1 MHKPGG
7 SEGPTETKN
16 AKPWRKRFR
25 LRYILLALVVCAV
38 SGLVILFS
46 SGPVRIPML
55 GSMLAYQGTRGPVQ
69 LSVAKASVDFTA
81 PTGIDII
88 LEDARAEIAGN
99 SPVSIVLPKLIA
111 PLDPDALLSGKVH
124 FSSLNLQKPHV
135 TVSLKGGPAKVPEMG
150 PLMEAVDRVSD
161 VVDDQFARR
170 GLRFVKIREGS
181 IEIKGAFPRRFEGID
196 SDILRSDNRTIRALA
211 RVTGNISTWR
221 LELARRAPQGGDE
234 KSIGVVVNGITLAEL
249 LGPNAVGKQGK
260 GLGLPASAKIESK
273 LDGNGKFISANAVA
287 LMRDG
292 WFQLGRT
299 LVAFDDAA
307 LSLLFKA
314 GQSTIEITTSHVIRG
329 NTKIF
334 FTGGLKP
341 VGEGSPDWSIWL
353 DTKHPQFGSSDVPE
367 ATHMLDGV
375 SVRARFD
382 PTKRL
387 LSINRFT
394 ARSGKAVVHGV
405 ASVQITPEGPYLAL
419 AADGEKI
426 PVAAAKQLWP
436 ITLVPPARRWVIDN
450 IKGGLLE
457 TVSFTGA
464 IRPPGFNYRDPD
476 PGWSGD
482 DLRLDMTFSDGAVT
496 PVGDVPEIRGLNGTL
511 TIKDETLTVLAKD
524 GSATAS
530 NGGEIVLPEGMFEIL
545 NLPLRHGKMA
555 KVAIKAEGETKDLGA
570 VVNSAPFSVLDRA
583 NLKNDGVSGTGNL
596 DIDAMFP
603 LGKKIDV
610 TEIDWHATGQMTNFS
625 DENPIM
631 GHTIKSADIS
641 LDANREQVTI
651 TGNGI
656 LDGLQADIDLVVPLG
671 GSSVEA
677 KQDVV
682 VAVTAAQLK
691 EKGIDL
697 TAFLKGPMTL
707 SVAKEGEGQAFSID
721 LKQTQIRLEALGWQ
735 KAKGVPARATFQLI
749 ETEDENRIEDFNLVS
764 EGADVSGAMRLSPK
778 GDLVSASFDTFKLRP
793 EDNVEVDIQRA
804 SDGRYNI
811 IFSGASFDGRGL
823 IRSISSPGGSKG
835 EGDFSD
841 GTRISASID
850 RVIGF
855 NNKSLSNFSGK
866 IETGKKGLISAD
878 LQGLIDGRSDF
889 EFKIVNQQNSQ
900 QAIGNFADTGATLLF
915 LDVYERMRGG
925 SGSLNVAMA
934 DEDSWVGEF
943 KVRSLQ
949 IAEDPAIKRIRER
962 NRQNPRPGDPITP
975 AAQVNGSASFDT
987 LDLNFTREGDVLTI
1001 SRGALR
1007 GNALGGTVSGT
1018 VNLDQQTL
1026 NLTGTFV
1033 PIYALNNFFA
1043 KIPLLGFA
1051 LGGSSGEGLIG
1062 VTYRLSGSVSDPVL
1076 TVNPISA
1083 IAPGIFRKMFEFQAN

>member
-1 MHKPGG
+1 M
-7 SEGPTETKN
+7 
-16 AKPWRKRFR
+16 A
-25 LRYILLALVVCAV
+25 ILACLVAGLVV
-38 SGLVILFS
+38 LFS

-55 GSMLAYQGTRGPVQ
+55 GSLLAYQGTRGPVQ
-69 LSVAKASVDFTA
+69 LSVARASVDFTS
-81 PTGIDII
+81 PGGIDVI
-88 LEDARAEIAGN
+88 LEDAKAEISGT
-99 SPVSIVLPKLIA
+99 SPVSITLPKLTA
-111 PLDPDALLSGKVH
+111 PIDRDALLMGKIH
-124 FSSLNLQKPHV
+124 FSSLNLEQPHV

-170 GLRFVKIREGS
+170 GLRFVRIRDGS
-181 IEIKGAFPRRFEGID
+181 IQLSGAFPRSFEGID
-196 SDILRSDNRTIRALA
+196 TDILRSDNRTIRAFA
-211 RVTGNISTWR
+211 RVTGNVSTWR
-221 LELARRAPQGGDE
+221 LELARTAPEGGDQ

-260 GLGLPASAKIESK
+260 GLRLPASAKIESK

-314 GQSTIEITTSHVIRG
+314 GQSAIEITKSHVIRG

-341 VGEGSPDWSIWL
+341 IGEGTSDWSIWL

-382 PTKRL
+382 PVDRL
-387 LSINRFT
+387 LSIDRFT

-405 ASVQITPEGPYLAL
+405 ASVQITPDGPYLAL
-419 AADGEKI
+419 AADGEQI
-426 PVAAAKQLWP
+426 PVAVAKQLWP
-436 ITLVPPARRWVIDN
+436 ITLVPPARRWVIEN

-464 IRPPGFNYRDPD
+464 IRPPGFDYRDPD

-496 PVGDVPEIRGLNGTL
+496 PVGDIPEIGGLSGTL
-511 TIKDETLTVLAKD
+511 TIKDETLTVLARD

-530 NGGEIVLPEGMFEIL
+530 NGGDIRLPDGMFEIL

-555 KVAIKAEGETKDLGA
+555 KVAVRAEGETRDLGA
-570 VVNSAPFSVLDRA
+570 MVNSAPFSVLDRA
-583 NLKNDGVSGTGNL
+583 NLKNDGVSGSGNL
-596 DIDAMFP
+596 DINATFP

-610 TEIDWHATGQMTNFS
+610 TEIDWQATGQMTDFS

-631 GHTIKSADIS
+631 GHTIKNADIS
-641 LDANREQVTI
+641 LDANREQVAI
-651 TGNGI
+651 TGKGV

-671 GSSVEA
+671 GSGVAA

-682 VAVTAAQLK
+682 VSVTAAQLK
-691 EKGIDL
+691 QKGVDL

-707 SVAKEGEGQAFSID
+707 AVAKVGEGQEFSID
-721 LKQTQIRLEALGWQ
+721 LKQTEIRLQALGWQ
-735 KAKGVPARATFQLI
+735 KAKGVPARATFKLI
-749 ETEDENRIEDFNLVS
+749 EGEDENRIENFDLAS
-764 EGADVSGAMRLSPK
+764 EGADVAGSLRLSTK
-778 GDLVSASFDTFKLRP
+778 GDLVSATFDTFKLRP

-823 IRSISSPGGSKG
+823 IRSLRSPGGSKG
-835 EGDFSD
+835 EGDFAE
-841 GTRISASID
+841 GARISASID

-855 NNKSLSNFSGK
+855 NSKNLNNFSGK

-878 LQGLIDGRSDF
+878 LEGLIDGRSDF
-889 EFKIVNQQNSQ
+889 EFKIVDQDKSQ
-900 QAIGNFADTGATLLF
+900 HAIGNFADTGATLLF

-949 IAEDPAIKRIRER
+949 IAEDPAIKSIRER
-962 NRQNPRPGDPITP
+962 NRQNPNPGDPITP

-987 LDLNFTREGDVLTI
+987 LDLNFTREGDVMTI

-1051 LGGSSGEGLIG
+1051 LGGNSGEGLIG
-1062 VTYRLSGSVSDPVL
+1062 VTYRLSGSLSDPVL
-1076 TVNPISA
+1076 TVNPISV